1 MRFVELAI
9 VAMLVLISLMVA
21 ITIGVK
27 AVRALREA
35 WYKSYYRFIE
45 PALERYLL
53 TNEPQPE
60 LEALRSWQRDRFL
73 STLIVERMALL
84 RGAGREYLMN
94 LAEDLGLVALYL
106 GALHSR
112 RRWRRA
118 RAAENLGYFGGPR
131 VAGPIATLLVDD
143 DETVRAVA
151 ARALARIGTEEAV
164 RALART
170 LDSPSEITRLRVA
183 ENLER
188 VGHPS
193 VGPLKESLA
202 DVASLG
208 TRDLNGP
215 VMAAQVLGN
224 LRAAEARG
232 VLKQA
237 ARHGAETDVR
247 AQATL
252 ALGKIGDPDDVPALI
267 ACSRDEAWP
276 VRAQAANALGMIG
289 EVSAVPR
296 LREMASDDA
305 WWVRRNAC
313 FALANM
319 GPEGETALLE
329 ILHGDDR
336 YARDRAAATMEVRG
350 FTRRAV
356 RNLAKPGKRGARAQD
371 AVSTLIKVGSTRY
384 LLDLART
391 LPDGDGRDALR
402 KMLEEHGILAPD
414 AAAPDGNPLDEAPS
428 PEASAPDETPS
439 NEDSEDV
446 SSADEV
452 ASAADAARREG

>member
-1 MRFVELAI
+1 MGFLELTI
-9 VAMLVLISLMVA
+9 VAMLVSILLMVA
-21 ITIGVK
+21 VTISIK
-27 AVRALREA
+27 AVRTAREA

-53 TNEPQPE
+53 TAEPQPE
-60 LEALRSWQRDRFL
+60 LERLRPWQRDRFV
-73 STLIVERMALL
+73 SAIIIERISLVK
-84 RGAGREYLMN
+84 GAGREYLMK
-94 LAEDLGLVALYL
+94 LADDLGLIGLYL

-112 RRWRRA
+112 RRWKRA
-118 RAAENLGYFGGPR
+118 RAAENLGFFGGPR
-131 VAGPIATLLVDD
+131 AAGPVAALLVDE

-151 ARALARIGTEEAV
+151 ARALARIGTNEAV

-193 VGPLKESLA
+193 VEPLKESLA

-208 TRDLNGP
+208 TRRLHGP
-215 VMAAQVLGN
+215 IMAAQVLGN

-252 ALGKIGDPDDVPALI
+252 ALGKIGDPEDVPTLL

-276 VRAQAANALGMIG
+276 VRTQAANALGMIG
-289 EVSAVPR
+289 EISSVPT
-296 LREMASDDA
+296 LKQMSSDEA

-319 GPEGETALLE
+319 GPEGEAALLE
-329 ILHGDDR
+329 LIHGEDR
-336 YARDRAAATMEVRG
+336 YARDRAAATMEARG

-356 RNLAKPGKRGARAQD
+356 RNLSKPGRRGEKARD
-371 AVSTLIKVGSTRY
+371 TVSTLIKVGAIRY
-384 LLDLART
+384 LKGLSET
-391 LPDGDGRDALR
+391 LPDDDNRKILRGIIEENEVFALETA
-402 KMLEEHGILAPD
+402 LPD
-414 AAAPDGNPLDEAPS
+414 AAAPNGEPIDSELLSGASADGDLLEGASSDGNLG
-428 PEASAPDETPS
+428 
-439 NEDSEDV
+439 
-446 SSADEV
+446 
-452 ASAADAARREG
+452 DAARSES

>member
-1 MRFVELAI
+1 VVGSLRFIELMI

-27 AVRALREA
+27 ALRTLKEA
-35 WYKSYYRFIE
+35 WYRSYYRRVE
-45 PALERYLL
+45 PAIERYLL
-53 TNEPQPE
+53 TLEPQPE
-60 LEALRSWQRDRFL
+60 LEGLRPWQRDRFV

-84 RGAGREYLMN
+84 KGAGREYLMK
-94 LAEDLGLVALYL
+94 LADDLGLVSLYL

-112 RRWRRA
+112 RRWKRA
-118 RAAENLGYFGGPR
+118 RAAENLGFFGGPR
-131 VAGPIATLLVDD
+131 VAGPVAALLVDD

-170 LDSPSEITRLRVA
+170 LDAPSEITRLRVA

-188 VGHPS
+188 LGHPS
-193 VGPLKESLA
+193 VQPLKESLA
-202 DVASLG
+202 DVISLG
-208 TRDLNGP
+208 TRELNGP
-215 VMAAQVLGN
+215 VMATQVLGN

-252 ALGKIGDPDDVPALI
+252 ALGKIGDPDDVPTLL

-289 EVSAVPR
+289 EVSSLPR
-296 LREMASDDA
+296 LKEMGSDDA

-319 GPEGETALLE
+319 GPEGEAALLE
-329 ILHGDDR
+329 LLHGDDR
-336 YARDRAAATMEVRG
+336 YARDRAAATMEARG

-356 RNLAKPGKRGARAQD
+356 RNLSKPGRRGERARD
-371 AVSTLIKVGSTRY
+371 TVSTLIKVGATRY
-384 LLDLART
+384 LKDLAEAM
-391 LPDGDGRDALR
+391 PDGDNRDALR
-402 KMLEEHGILAPD
+402 EILEEHGIPALDMASLD
-414 AAAPDGNPLDEAPS
+414 GNSPDGVPLDGA
-428 PEASAPDETPS
+428 EASTDETFGAGVPS
-439 NEDSEDV
+439 E
-446 SSADEV
+446 
-452 ASAADAARREG
+452 DAARREG

>member
-1 MRFVELAI
+1 M
-9 VAMLVLISLMVA
+9 LISILLMVA
-21 ITIGVK
+21 VTISIK
-27 AVRALREA
+27 ALRATRDA
-35 WYKSYYRFIE
+35 WYKSYYRLIE

-53 TNEPQPE
+53 TAEPQPE
-60 LEALRSWQRDRFL
+60 LERLRPWQRDRFV
-73 STLIVERMALL
+73 SAIIVERIALVK
-84 RGAGREYLMN
+84 GAGREYLMK
-94 LAEDLGLVALYL
+94 LADDLGLVGLYL

-118 RAAENLGYFGGPR
+118 WAAEKLGFFGGPR
-131 VAGPIATLLVDD
+131 AAGPVAALLIDE

-151 ARALARIGTEEAV
+151 ARALARIGTNEAV

-193 VGPLKESLA
+193 VEPLKESLA

-208 TRDLNGP
+208 TRALHGP
-215 VMAAQVLGN
+215 IMAAQVLGN

-237 ARHGAETDVR
+237 ARKGAETDVR

-252 ALGKIGDPDDVPALI
+252 ALGKIGDPEDVPTLL

-289 EVSAVPR
+289 EV
-296 LREMASDDA
+296 ASIPTLKQMSTDEA

-319 GPEGETALLE
+319 GPEGEAALLE
-329 ILHGDDR
+329 LIRGEDR
-336 YARDRAAATMEVRG
+336 YARDRATATMEARG

-356 RNLAKPGKRGARAQD
+356 RNLSKPGRRGEKARD
-371 AVSTLIKVGSTRY
+371 TVSALVKVGATRY
-384 LLDLART
+384 LKDLSET
-391 LPDGDGRDALR
+391 LPDGDNREILCG
-402 KMLEEHGILAPD
+402 MLEENDTLALEAVMPD
-414 AAAPDGNPLDEAPS
+414 AAGPEAEPPDGTFSGGPS
-428 PEASAPDETPS
+428 VDGGHSEGASPDG
-439 NEDSEDV
+439 DLG
-446 SSADEV
+446 
-452 ASAADAARREG
+452 DAARREG